1 MCCRS
6 LLRVRFQNL
15 SNYDRLIFCSC
26 FFFKYFHGGK
36 IFFLFFRWNF
46 LFAERCA
53 NLDVCEAAPGRRM
66 PFAPRWKGCGARRA
80 ERDQA
85 RKRVLEARLR
95 LKFAPLI
102 LKGNCINIQKCVFYL
117 YDSYEIRRLF
127 SCQCRKN

>member
-36 IFFLFFRWNF
+36 IAFLFSGGIFCLRNDMRA
-46 LFAERCA
+46 LMFARPLRAGVCLLRRGGRVAEQGERS
-53 NLDVCEAAPGRRM
+53 ET
-66 PFAPRWKGCGARRA
+66 K
-80 ERDQA
+80 
-85 RKRVLEARLR
+85 RKRALEVRLR

>member
-26 FFFKYFHGGK
+26 FFLNISAAEKSPSFFSGG
-36 IFFLFFRWNF
+36 IFCLRNNVRA
-46 LFAERCA
+46 LMFAKPLRAGVCLLRRGGRVAEQGERS
-53 NLDVCEAAPGRRM
+53 ET
-66 PFAPRWKGCGARRA
+66 K
-80 ERDQA
+80 
-85 RKRVLEARLR
+85 RKRALEVRLR